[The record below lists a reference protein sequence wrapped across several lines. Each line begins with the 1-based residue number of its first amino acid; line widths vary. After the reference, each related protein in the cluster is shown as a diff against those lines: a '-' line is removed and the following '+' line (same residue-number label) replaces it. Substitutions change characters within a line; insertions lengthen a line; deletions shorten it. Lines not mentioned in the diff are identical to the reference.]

1 VTTVV
6 PSAELVL
13 AAASPEIF
21 IGAAACVILV
31 VDLLLPEAMRRWS
44 YWLTQAALIGAAW
57 LTWVT
62 PDETPVRALSGM
74 FVTDK
79 LADALKLFSYLSASL
94 TLFYSRDYL
103 AARGLFRGETFVL
116 TLTSVL
122 GMMVMISANSFVSL
136 FLGLELMSLSLYAL
150 IALQRDSARAVEA
163 AMKYF
168 VLGAIASGL
177 LLYGMSM
184 LYGATGT
191 LQISGVADA
200 IVSGRSG
207 GVILVFGLVFVVSA
221 IAFKIGAVPYHMW
234 IPDVYDGAPTAVT
247 LLVGSAPKLAA
258 FAFAMRLLVGSLSA
272 LAIDWQGMLL
282 VLCVLSMVL
291 GNFVAIAQTSIK
303 RMLAYSTIANMGFML
318 LGFLSVIGDGS
329 RTTLDGYSA
338 AMFYTVTYVL
348 TTLVSFGI
356 VLLLSREGFEAD
368 QLDDFKGLNQRE
380 PWYAFMM
387 LLAMFSLAGV
397 PPTVG
402 FYAKFSVIAAAVDVG
417 FVWLAVL
424 AVLASI
430 VGAFYYLRVVKLMYF
445 DDPVETA
452 PIDARG
458 DTRVLLSL
466 NGLALLLLG
475 IFPQSL
481 MGWCV
486 LALRHSY

>member
-1 VTTVV
+1 MTAV
-6 PSAELVL
+6 PVGLW
-13 AAASPEIF
+13 AAAPEIVV
-21 IGAAACVILV
+21 GGGACVILV
-31 VDLLLPEAMRRWS
+31 VDLLLAESRRGAS
-44 YWLTQAALIGAAW
+44 YWLTQLTLLAAAL
-57 LTWVT
+57 LTWLS
-62 PDETPVRALSGM
+62 PDETPLHVLSGM
-74 FVTDK
+74 YVADK
-79 LADALKLFSYLSASL
+79 LADVLKIFAYLSAAL
-94 TLFYSRDYL
+94 TLFYSRAYL
-103 AARGLFRGETFVL
+103 EVRSLFRGETFVL

-136 FLGLELMSLSLYAL
+136 FLGLELMSLSLYAM
-150 IALQRDSARAVEA
+150 IALQRDSGRAVEA

-191 LQISGVADA
+191 LEISGVADA
-200 IVSGRSG
+200 IVSGKGS
-207 GVILVFGLVFVVSA
+207 GVILVFGLVFVVSS

-247 LLVGSAPKLAA
+247 LFVGSAPKLAA
-258 FAFAMRLLVGSLSA
+258 FAFAIRLLVGSLSA
-272 LAIDWQGMLL
+272 LAVDWQGMLI

-291 GNFVAIAQTSIK
+291 GNVVAIAQTSIK

-318 LGFLSVIGDGS
+318 LGFLSVTGDGS

-356 VLLLSREGFEAD
+356 VMLLSREGFEAD
-368 QLDDFKGLNQRE
+368 QLDDFKGLNQRS

-417 FVWLAVL
+417 LVWLAIL

-430 VGAFYYLRVVKLMYF
+430 VGAFYYLRIVKLMYF
-445 DDPVETA
+445 DDPVDAA
-452 PIDARG
+452 PIDPRA
-458 DTRVLLSL
+458 DTGVLLSL
-466 NGLALLLLG
+466 NGIALLLLG
-475 IFPQSL
+475 VFPQSL

>member
-1 VTTVV
+1 MTAFPVG
-6 PSAELVL
+6 LW
-13 AAASPEIF
+13 AAAPEIVVGG
-21 IGAAACVILV
+21 GACLILV
-31 VDLLLPEAMRRWS
+31 VDLLLPESRRGAS
-44 YWLTQAALIGAAW
+44 YWLTQLTLLAAAL
-57 LTWVT
+57 LTWLS
-62 PDETPVRALSGM
+62 PDETPLHVLSGM
-74 FVTDK
+74 YVADK
-79 LADALKLFSYLSASL
+79 LADVLKIFAYLSAAL
-94 TLFYSRDYL
+94 TLFYSRAYL
-103 AARGLFRGETFVL
+103 EVRGLFRGETFVL

-136 FLGLELMSLSLYAL
+136 FLGLELMSLSLYAM
-150 IALQRDSARAVEA
+150 IALQRDSGRAVEA

-191 LQISGVADA
+191 LEISGVADA
-200 IVSGRSG
+200 IVSGKG
-207 GVILVFGLVFVVSA
+207 NGVILVFGLVFVVSA

-247 LLVGSAPKLAA
+247 LFVGSAPKLAA
-258 FAFAMRLLVGSLSA
+258 FAFAIRLLVGSLSA
-272 LAIDWQGMLL
+272 LAVDWQGMLI

-291 GNFVAIAQTSIK
+291 GNVVAIAQTSIK

-318 LGFLSVIGDGS
+318 LGFLSVTGDGS

-356 VLLLSREGFEAD
+356 VMLLSREGFEAD
-368 QLDDFKGLNQRE
+368 QLDDFKGLNQRS

-417 FVWLAVL
+417 LVWLAIL

-430 VGAFYYLRVVKLMYF
+430 IGAFYYLRVVKLMYF
-445 DDPVETA
+445 DDAVDAA
-452 PIDARG
+452 PIDTRA
-458 DTRVLLSL
+458 DTGVLLSL
-466 NGLALLLLG
+466 NGIALLLLG
-475 IFPQSL
+475 VFPQSL